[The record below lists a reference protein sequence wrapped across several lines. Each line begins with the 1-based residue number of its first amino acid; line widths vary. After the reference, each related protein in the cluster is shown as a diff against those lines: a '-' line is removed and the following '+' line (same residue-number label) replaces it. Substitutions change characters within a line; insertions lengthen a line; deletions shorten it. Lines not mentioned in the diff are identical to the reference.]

1 MKKKSRLRISV
12 RSVLLLVCAVCV
24 LLFFL
29 AAVTNLDSGNR
40 EEGRIQLDRALRRA
54 AVACYAAE
62 GIYPP
67 SVEYM
72 EQYYGIQIDESRY
85 LVIYD
90 AFAENLMPDITVL
103 ER

>member
-1 MKKKSRLRISV
+1 MKKKSRLHISARGV
-12 RSVLLLVCAVCV
+12 ILPIVLACA

-29 AAVTNLDSGNR
+29 AAVGNLDSGHR
-40 EEGRIQLDRALRRA
+40 EEGRQQLDRALRRA

-90 AFAENLMPDITVL
+90 AFAENLMPDITVI